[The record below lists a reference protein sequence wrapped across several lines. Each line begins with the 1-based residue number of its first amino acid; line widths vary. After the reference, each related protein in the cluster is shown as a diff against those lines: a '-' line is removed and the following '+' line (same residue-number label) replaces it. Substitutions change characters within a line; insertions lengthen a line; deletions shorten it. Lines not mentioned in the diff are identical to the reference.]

1 MTDFPLLCRVLQDY
15 DSADHNARI
24 MRASSN
30 ELESSSK
37 SNDSGIYHMR
47 FPSGTSSDL
56 EASIGKSTTTSYISN
71 DYDELDN
78 VFELLKTEG
87 ASPHKTPPKTLPK
100 PSRAMTA
107 PRKKLGSVEETT
119 EPVDTYGYHMID
131 IRKLGGSLDRRD
143 SMKRS
148 QSANGIFDD
157 PKYDEL
163 PLDSPLDV
171 PPPHLV
177 RSMLTKSDN
186 PKDIDPRSA
195 LLLYKPRQFQ
205 EYPPTNENKSS
216 SMKRSYSTS
225 TPLDTT
231 AFDKRDYKEYMSL
244 QQLLDL
250 VNTKM
255 TPSRETSADVE
266 EEEEEE
272 LYCPRVVRP
281 VAMEMT

>member
-15 DSADHNARI
+15 DSADHTARI

-56 EASIGKSTTTSYISN
+56 EASVGKSTTTSYISN

-78 VFELLKTEG
+78 VFELLKMEG
-87 ASPHKTPPKTLPK
+87 ASPHKIPPKTLPK
-100 PSRAMTA
+100 PSRAMSA

-119 EPVDTYGYHMID
+119 EPIDAYGYHMID
-131 IRKLGGSLDRRD
+131 IRKLGSLDRSD

-157 PKYDEL
+157 PKYDKL
-163 PLDSPLDV
+163 PLDSPLDAQ
-171 PPPHLV
+171 PPHLV
-177 RSMLTKSDN
+177 QSMHTKSDN

-205 EYPPTNENKSS
+205 EYPPTNEKKSS

-225 TPLDTT
+225 ATLDTT

-250 VNTKM
+250 VNTKL
-255 TPSRETSADVE
+255 TPSRETSADI
-266 EEEEEE
+266 EEEEE

-281 VAMEMT
+281 AAMEMT